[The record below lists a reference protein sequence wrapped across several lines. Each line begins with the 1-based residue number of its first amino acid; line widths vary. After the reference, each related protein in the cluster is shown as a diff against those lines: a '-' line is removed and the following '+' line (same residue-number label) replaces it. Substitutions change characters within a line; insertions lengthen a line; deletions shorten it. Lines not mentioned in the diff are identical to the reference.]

1 MTITLEKIRV
11 FLWRILKGSL
21 IRSRYRKTRKVRTSF
36 INVMDSQ
43 MTVDYIISHNC
54 SVARFGDGEFQM
66 ISHGLEGGGENDFP
80 VDTFQSFDK
89 ELSSLLNNVLTC
101 DRSDL
106 LVCIPYAMLRSD
118 IYKGYNR
125 IFFERE
131 WLGREN
137 FMTGNLA
144 KDKVFGDSLFSRF
157 YLNRRDIKNY
167 AEYLS
172 KLKRIWD
179 KKDVVIVEG
188 RFSRL
193 GVGNDLFD
201 NTNSIRRVLC
211 PARNA
216 FSSYHNILSFIKTS
230 FKSQSPLFLL
240 ALGHTAT
247 VLAYDLANMGFQ
259 AIDIGHIDIEYE
271 WFRMGAKDKV
281 PVKNKY
287 VNEVKEGRI
296 LSNMLQDSEYH
307 SQIMADIQ

>member
-11 FLWRILKGSL
+11 LLWRILKGNL
-21 IRSRYRKTRKVRTSF
+21 IRYRYWKTRKVRASF
-36 INVMDSQ
+36 LNVMDSKT
-43 MTVDYIISHNC
+43 TVDYIISHKC

-66 ISHGLEGGGENDFP
+66 ISHGLEGGEKKDFP

-89 ELSSLLNNVLTC
+89 ELSSRLNNVLTC

-106 LVCIPYAMLRSD
+106 LVCIPYAMIRSD

-125 IFFERE
+125 VFFERE
-131 WLGREN
+131 WLGRER
-137 FMTGNLA
+137 FLSGILD
-144 KDKVFGDSLFSRF
+144 KDEVFGDSLFSRF
-157 YLNRRDIKNY
+157 YLNRRDIKDY
-167 AEYLS
+167 AGYV
-172 KLKRIWD
+172 KNLKRIWD

-211 PARNA
+211 PAQNA
-216 FSSYHNILSFIKTS
+216 FSSYSDILNCITSSIKD
-230 FKSQSPLFLL
+230 QYPLFLL

-271 WFRMGAKDKV
+271 WFKMGAREKV

-296 LSNMLQDSEYH
+296 VFDNLHDSEYL
-307 SQIMADIQ
+307 SQIISEVE